1 MTSSLLGC
9 NSVSFTNKETVITAE
24 KESILHLKHGAKS
37 ALGERDVV
45 GCWKRKGLK
54 ISRNTHSV
62 ARNESSQR
70 RLYHI
75 LTRKLVHPEENTC
88 GQI

>member
-45 GCWKRKGLK
+45 GCWKRNGL
-54 ISRNTHSV
+54 
-62 ARNESSQR
+62 
-70 RLYHI
+70 
-75 LTRKLVHPEENTC
+75 
-88 GQI
+88 